1 MHRNPVKCHLVV
13 LVLWNKYIYM
23 HEKMLLADRSSPGLT
38 KVSGTCITGVFKCF
52 TVVKSCWRASVKPY
66 WLFNTT
72 TVSCHREPE
81 KAAQCY
87 TEAKE
92 GLEMEAFLQS
102 LLQTDELNP
111 RVLEVLYYL
120 KVSTQKIYSPYRR
133 ARGWCSDQILW
144 KSTNLFFEGHWYLI
158 RLWILAVQRR
168 IFTW

>member
-92 GLEMEAFLQS
+92 GLEMEAFLTN

-120 KVSTQKIYSPYRR
+120 KVSTQKVYSPYRR
-133 ARGWCSDQILW
+133 ARGWRRDQFLW
-144 KSTNLFFEGHWYLI
+144 KSTNLFFKGHWYLI

-168 IFTW
+168 IFPW